1 MLAKYRSCDLIV
13 ILINQSRSNERTV
26 KLVGSLRASGVRF
39 SQSITWMRLLHLE
52 ICQLPRIFRVEVAL
66 NSSWSLE
73 HLAYCF

>member
-26 KLVGSLRASGVRF
+26 KLVGSLRASGVRS
-39 SQSITWMRLLHLE
+39 SQSITWMRLLLHLE

-66 NSSWSLE
+66 NSS
-73 HLAYCF
+73 